1 MPLPSAD
8 DNRAR
13 LHHYWLL
20 DHDSL
25 MNDPRPGRWW
35 WRRRRGWRWRR
46 WLARQNR
53 AGNETE
59 DPGPDYRSGLSAMM
73 VVMVAAGD
81 MRRRRASVM
90 AAAWGGAAVAAAWGW
105 PGKRSCGKRSRDCEY
120 C

>member
-13 LHHYWLL
+13 LHHHRLL

-25 MNDPRPGRWW
+25 MNDPRPGRW
-35 WRRRRGWRWRR
+35 RRGWRWRR

-59 DPGPDYRSGLSAMM
+59 YPGPDYRSGLSAMMVVM

-90 AAAWGGAAVAAAWGW
+90 AAARGGAAVAAAWGLKPQYERPFW
-105 PGKRSCGKRSRDCEY
+105 RRAV
-120 C
+120 

>member
-13 LHHYWLL
+13 LHHHRLL

-25 MNDPRPGRWW
+25 MNDPRPGRWRR
-35 WRRRRGWRWRR
+35 WRRGWRR

-53 AGNETE
+53 AGNEAE
-59 DPGPDYRSGLSAMM
+59 DPGPDYRSGLPAMM
-73 VVMVAAGD
+73 VMMVAAVD

-90 AAAWGGAAVAAAWGW
+90 AAARGGAAVAAAWGW
-105 PGKRSCGKRSRDCEY
+105 PGKRSCGKRSRYCEY